1 MQEKGALTS
10 FSNEFRDRAMEY
22 RYRVSSR
29 SETVQQLRVSLLVS
43 AVIFALLI
51 VLDYRLVG
59 MNLNFYAL
67 VGLRTIAILAC
78 LALIVAL
85 SRSPKLA
92 DRSTLLNIVC
102 FIMVTAMILVI
113 PLRPVTESSQ
123 LTAAVI
129 LSFAIYLFFPNRIAW
144 VVALNV
150 YLAVGFLLALS
161 FWSTVPSSMIFGAAM
176 VLLFQNAVGL
186 VILRRLSAL
195 QRRQFAL
202 LAMERQTNKLMQQE
216 IESRKDLEAQLR
228 QQAQKDHL
236 TGLNNRRWFLELAEQ
251 ELRHCRRR
259 QEPLSLCMVDLDHFK
274 TVNDRFGHAVGDRVL
289 VQIAGLCQEVL
300 RDSDIIGR
308 YGGEEFVLALP
319 GTDANAA
326 FEVAERLRL
335 RILHFTFLE
344 LPEPLQLSITAGI
357 AEVTAE
363 DEDPGSALE
372 RADLALYAGKARGR
386 NTVILE
392 NELQNEHGN
401 RRQAQ
406 SRKI

>member
-150 YLAVGFLLALS
+150 YLAVGFLLALI
-161 FWSTVPSSMIFGAAM
+161 FWSTVSSSMIFGAAM

-363 DEDPGSALE
+363 DEDLGSALE

-386 NTVILE
+386 NTIILE

>member
-150 YLAVGFLLALS
+150 YLAVGFLLALI
-161 FWSTVPSSMIFGAAM
+161 FWSTVSSSMIFGAAM

-289 VQIAGLCQEVL
+289 VQIASLCQEVL

>member
-43 AVIFALLI
+43 AIIFALLI

-59 MNLNFYAL
+59 MNPNFYAL
-67 VGLRTIAILAC
+67 LGLRTIAILAC

-150 YLAVGFLLALS
+150 YLAVGFLLALI

>member
-150 YLAVGFLLALS
+150 YLAVGFLLALI

-319 GTDANAA
+319 GTDASAA

>member
-319 GTDANAA
+319 GTDASAA

>member
-150 YLAVGFLLALS
+150 YLAVGFLLALI

>member
-150 YLAVGFLLALS
+150 YLAVGFLLALI
-161 FWSTVPSSMIFGAAM
+161 FWSTVSSSMIFGAAM

-319 GTDANAA
+319 GTDASAA

>member
-150 YLAVGFLLALS
+150 YLAVGFLLALI
-161 FWSTVPSSMIFGAAM
+161 FWSTVSSSMIFGAAM

>member
-150 YLAVGFLLALS
+150 YLAVGFLLALI

-202 LAMERQTNKLMQQE
+202 LVMERQTNKLMQQE

-319 GTDANAA
+319 GTDASAA